1 MGMLNKYSQDIF
13 SHYRS
18 RTSTSV
24 KKLLSSGFVSLFI
37 VLIIASFLTSYEMK
51 YRFTFS
57 TLHNWLT
64 NFTSESFMYVIGME
78 NRYFTTV
85 LPEESRPPSF
95 SAVAFEFATSVK
107 PGDIRSLLGRE
118 LPGFALYDAEIYV
131 AGEGTDYTSLPIESS
146 PPMEVL
152 LEERKASLEQI
163 EKEKQEEKDVKPP
176 VLTTGDKKVVFI
188 YHTHNTESFLP
199 HLEGVK
205 NPNHAHHHEVNITL
219 VGKKFA
225 EELEKRGIGA
235 KSDETNIVKKLKE
248 KGLTYNSSYKVSREI
263 VQSVMASDK
272 DIAYLF
278 DIHRDAQRREKT
290 TVTINGKKY
299 ARVFFV
305 IGKAHKNYEDN
316 LKFVNEF
323 NAMIEKKYPG
333 LSRGIIKKDRSQ
345 GNGIYNQDLS
355 NRSVLIEVG
364 GVDNSMEENYR
375 TVEALADVFS
385 EYYWQAE
392 KVSSSP

>member
-1 MGMLNKYSQDIF
+1 MLNKNSQEIF
-13 SHYRS
+13 FHYRS
-18 RTSTSV
+18 RTSL
-24 KKLLSSGFVSLFI
+24 KKMVSSGLVGFLI
-37 VLIIASFLTSYEMK
+37 VLVIASFLTSYEMK

-57 TLHNWLT
+57 TVHKWLT

-85 LPEESRPPSF
+85 LPEETRPPSF
-95 SAVAFEFATSVK
+95 SAIAFEFATSVK

-131 AGEGTDYTSLPIESS
+131 AGEGTDYTSLPIEST

-152 LEERKASLEQI
+152 LEERKASLEEI
-163 EKEKQEEKDVKPP
+163 EKEKQEDVKPP
-176 VLTTGDKKVVFI
+176 PITTGDKKVVFI
-188 YHTHNTESFLP
+188 YHTHSTESYLP
-199 HLEGVK
+199 HLEGEK
-205 NPNHAHHHEVNITL
+205 NPNHAHHHEVNVTL

-235 KSDETNIVKKLKE
+235 KSDDTNIVKKLKE
-248 KGLTYNSSYKVSREI
+248 KGLHYNSSYKVSREI
-263 VQSVMASDK
+263 VQSAMAK
-272 DIAYLF
+272 EKHITYLF
-278 DIHRDAQRREKT
+278 DIHRDAQRRKKT
-290 TVTINGKKY
+290 TVTINGKTY

-323 NAMIEKKYPG
+323 NAMLEKKYPG

-375 TVEALADVFS
+375 TVEALAEVFS
-385 EYYWQAE
+385 EYYWKAE

>member
-1 MGMLNKYSQDIF
+1 MLNKYSQGIF
-13 SHYRS
+13 FHYRN
-18 RTSTSV
+18 RTSV
-24 KKLLSSGFVSLFI
+24 KKIVSSGFVGFFI
-37 VLIIASFLTSYEMK
+37 VLIIASFLTSYEIK

-57 TLHNWLT
+57 SLHNWLT
-64 NFTSESFMYVIGME
+64 NFTSESFIYVIGME

-95 SAVAFEFATSVK
+95 SVVAFEFTTSVK

-118 LPGFALYDAEIYV
+118 LPGFAIYDAEIYV
-131 AGEGTDYTSLPIESS
+131 AGEGTDYTSLPIEST

-152 LEERKASLEQI
+152 LEERKASLEEI
-163 EKEKQEEKDVKPP
+163 EKEKQEDVKPP
-176 VLTTGDKKVVFI
+176 PLTTGNKKVVFI

-235 KSDETNIVKKLKE
+235 KSDDTNIVKKLKE
-248 KGLTYNSSYKVSREI
+248 RGLKYNSSYKVSREI
-263 VQSVMASDK
+263 VRSAMAQEK
-272 DIAYLF
+272 NITYLF

-290 TVTINGKKY
+290 TVTINGKTY

-305 IGKAHKNYEDN
+305 IGKAHKNFEQN

-323 NAMIEKKYPG
+323 NAMLEKKYPG

-355 NRSVLIEVG
+355 DRSVLIEVG

-375 TVEALADVFS
+375 TAEALADVFS
-385 EYYWQAE
+385 EYYWKAE
-392 KVSSSP
+392 KASSSP